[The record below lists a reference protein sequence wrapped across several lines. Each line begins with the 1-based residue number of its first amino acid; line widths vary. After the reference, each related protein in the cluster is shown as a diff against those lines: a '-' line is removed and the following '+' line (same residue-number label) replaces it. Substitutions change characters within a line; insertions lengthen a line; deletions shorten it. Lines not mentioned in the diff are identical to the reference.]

1 MPLNY
6 KNFFT
11 ALQKKKKYSFF
22 SGYTS
27 QYSWEWITALGKPA
41 IFSLND
47 GFLNKC
53 AAIMI
58 RDNAIAKHLH
68 TLGVKSVL
76 DIGADTGYFLAV
88 LKTYSIEAVGID
100 SSANSCNLI
109 NKKKI
114 NKCYQIDL
122 KDLLSINQP
131 LGFDC
136 ISVMNITH
144 VNWSSN
150 VKDGEALKED
160 FIKWLSIQAK
170 YLVLSD
176 TTNQSKIWEKYGL
189 KIIKDYQQNFPIFS
203 AVNYVGRLLDRLI
216 SPINKTPMKRF
227 VFVEKIFR
235 ARQIARAFEYIE
247 MNKIYRVSKKN
258 SNVLSRSS
266 C

>member
-6 KNFFT
+6 KKFFT
-11 ALQKKKKYSFF
+11 ILQKKKKHSIF

-27 QYSWEWITALGKPA
+27 QYSWEWLTAIGKPA

-47 GFLNKC
+47 DFIKKC

-58 RDNAIAKHLH
+58 RDNTIAKQLH

-122 KDLLSINQP
+122 RDLLSINQP

-144 VNWSSN
+144 VNWNSN
-150 VKDGEALKED
+150 VKGGEAFKED
-160 FIKWLSIQAK
+160 FIKWLSTQAK

-176 TTNQSKIWEKYGL
+176 TSNQSKKWEKYGL
-189 KIIKDYQQNFPIFS
+189 KIIKDYQQTFPIYS
-203 AVNYVGRLLDRLI
+203 AINYVGKLLDRLI
-216 SPINKTPMKRF
+216 SPLDNTFLKRF
-227 VFVEKIFR
+227 VFVEKLFR
-235 ARQIARAFEYIE
+235 SRQIARAFDYIE
-247 MNKIYRVSKKN
+247 MNKIYRVSKKT
-258 SNVLSRSS
+258 L
-266 C
+266 